1 MRRLLSTVLV
11 LLVLLAVG
19 DRVAAFLAARVLAG
33 QLQAVAGLA
42 QRPEVD
48 VRGVPFLTQA
58 VSGRYEQVEVRAVR
72 VPVGRLTF
80 AELDATV
87 SGARVPLRDLLDRSV
102 TSVPTRT
109 VEGRGL
115 LSYQSLSRS
124 SGDRNLT
131 VTAAGDRVRVTGS
144 VQVLGRTVSAA
155 AVSAVTVDG
164 DDLVVRAQ
172 SFEVGNAAVDA
183 VLSRA
188 LGGRLDLRLPI
199 GDLPYGLKLESV
211 AVDPD
216 GVSFRALARDVV
228 LEAP

>member
-19 DRVAAFLAARVLAG
+19 DRVAAFLAARLLAG
-33 QLQAVAGLA
+33 QLQAVAALA
-42 QRPEVD
+42 QLPEVD

-58 VSGRYEQVEVRAVR
+58 VSGNYEQVEVRAVR
-72 VPVGRLTF
+72 VPAGPVTF

-102 TSVPTRT
+102 TSVPART

-115 LSYQSLSRS
+115 LSYESLSRG

-164 DDLVVRAQ
+164 DDLVVSAQ
-172 SFEVGNAAVDA
+172 SFEVGNATADA

-188 LGGRLDLRLPI
+188 LRGRLDLRLPV

-211 AVDPD
+211 SVDAD